1 MPPNDTD
8 DTKPTSCG
16 DDGGTDPFTAGDSL
30 LNRARDVARKIVEKV
45 SRLTGDNQLDPGPQA
60 QPPGEA
66 AS

>member
-8 DTKPTSCG
+8 DTKITSCG
-16 DDGGTDPFTAGDSL
+16 DDCGIDPFTAGDSL

-45 SRLTGDNQLDPGPQA
+45 SRLTGDNQLDSGHQA
-60 QPPGEA
+60 QGES